1 MWGISDAKALANV
14 IIGSVSESA
23 GAAALSRKYAGYIRT
38 QATQQKR
45 SVDSIT
51 KDLHDE
57 LSSSGIQ
64 LDSVVMDDIYVKS
77 ETGSQNQQVWLNAD
91 KIDQQTLSKIQ
102 KVS

>member
-23 GAAALSRKYAGYIRT
+23 GAAALSRKYARYIRT

-77 ETGSQNQQVWLNAD
+77 ETGSRNQQVWLNAA